1 MANTFTSLHYHVVFS
16 TKRREP
22 WLRPEIQ
29 DRVWAYLGGIA
40 RQNELIPLLVGGIC
54 GIERAGGPAQASLTR
69 RDRCRSVSPWAEAAR
84 LPSSRRSAMSPG
96 ANPANPGD
104 QRQKGPGPRPGHDT
118 PAPGGGR
125 ISAPRSGVSMVAVRL

>member
-40 RQNELIPLLVGGIC
+40 RQNELIPLLVGGIV
-54 GIERAGGPAQASLTR
+54 GLKGRAGR
-69 RDRCRSVSPWAEAAR
+69 R
-84 LPSSRRSAMSPG
+84 RR
-96 ANPANPGD
+96 
-104 QRQKGPGPRPGHDT
+104 R
-118 PAPGGGR
+118 
-125 ISAPRSGVSMVAVRL
+125 